1 MCLFDTCFCGNED
14 CSHNTTACKKSYAW
28 AKDYL
33 EKRNLQDIR
42 IALRRGY
49 PCKKYDG
56 KMYKDLKKW

>member
-14 CSHNTTACKKSYAW
+14 CSHNTPMCKKSAAW
-28 AKDYL
+28 ARDYL

-42 IALRRGY
+42 IALRRNY

-56 KMYKDLKKW
+56 EIYKDVE

>member
-1 MCLFDTCFCGNED
+1 M
-14 CSHNTTACKKSYAW
+14 CKKSAAW

-42 IALRRGY
+42 IALRRNY

-56 KMYKDLKKW
+56 KKYKDVK